1 MNLDKETGITIMKI
15 AEQLDTGP
23 ICNTY
28 KINLENNRLHKL
40 TDLEVGLKIA
50 NKYIENISLDFIFN
64 LPNQEFKDIEDSIK
78 FSMGNSMNTAEI
90 SFKGFAR
97 I

>member
-28 KINLENNRLHKL
+28 KINLENNLNAQDISEQL
-40 TDLEVGLKIA
+40 SSLAAEKILIILII
-50 NKYIENISLDFIFN
+50 Y
-64 LPNQEFKDIEDSIK
+64 
-78 FSMGNSMNTAEI
+78 
-90 SFKGFAR
+90 
-97 I
+97 